1 MRNPGS
7 YYEVS
12 GASYE
17 ESGAYYEEF
26 GEVAC
31 CLVDK
36 LVSLRSLTAK
46 CEVSGAGNAVQSPS
60 KARVSFRSDGI
71 GSDTYSVLPLMR
83 ARRPTFERC
92 ISSQAC

>member
-1 MRNPGS
+1 MRFSGDSMRN
-7 YYEVS
+7 S
-12 GASYE
+12 GFIMRN
-17 ESGAYYEEF
+17 SGK
-26 GEVAC
+26 VAG

-36 LVSLRSLTAK
+36 LASLHSLTAK
-46 CEVSGAGNAVQSPS
+46 YEVFGDDDAVQSPS
-60 KARVSFRSDGI
+60 KARLSFRSDGI

>member
-1 MRNPGS
+1 MRFSGDSVRNSGLIMRN
-7 YYEVS
+7 S
-12 GASYE
+12 GK
-17 ESGAYYEEF
+17 
-26 GEVAC
+26 VAG

-36 LVSLRSLTAK
+36 LVSLHSLTAK
-46 CEVSGAGNAVQSPS
+46 YEVSGDDDAVQSPS
-60 KARVSFRSDGI
+60 KARLSFRSDGI

>member
-1 MRNPGS
+1 MRFPGATMRFPGLIMRN
-7 YYEVS
+7 S
-12 GASYE
+12 GK
-17 ESGAYYEEF
+17 
-26 GEVAC
+26 VAG

-46 CEVSGAGNAVQSPS
+46 CEVVGDGDAGQSPS
-60 KARVSFRSDGI
+60 KTRLSFRSDGI

>member
-1 MRNPGS
+1 MRFPGAPMRNSGLIMRNPGK
-7 YYEVS
+7 
-12 GASYE
+12 
-17 ESGAYYEEF
+17 
-26 GEVAC
+26 VAG

-36 LVSLRSLTAK
+36 FVSLHSLTAK
-46 CEVSGAGNAVQSPS
+46 CEVFGDDDAVQSPS
-60 KARVSFRSDGI
+60 KARLSFRSDGI

>member
-1 MRNPGS
+1 MRFPGAPMRNSGLIMRNPGK
-7 YYEVS
+7 
-12 GASYE
+12 
-17 ESGAYYEEF
+17 
-26 GEVAC
+26 VAG

-36 LVSLRSLTAK
+36 FVSLHSLTAK
-46 CEVSGAGNAVQSPS
+46 CEVFGDGDAVQSPS
-60 KARVSFRSDGI
+60 KARLSFRSDGI